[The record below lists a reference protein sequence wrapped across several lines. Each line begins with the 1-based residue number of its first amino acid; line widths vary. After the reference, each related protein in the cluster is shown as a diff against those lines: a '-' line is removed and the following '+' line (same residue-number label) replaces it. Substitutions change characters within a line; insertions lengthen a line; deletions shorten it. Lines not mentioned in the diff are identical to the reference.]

1 MLFKGSIG
9 GWLVPKENTDSR
21 FRRQTELEQIVLAVS
36 TTASTILQANLLR
49 VEHHRLVFVFPLIR
63 TLVLFTTQ
71 LHIHTVRVHKFT
83 AVRMGEWNS
92 FHITKWDSRSK
103 LDSEA
108 ISGWN
113 KALETPLCAI
123 RADQTYLFTS
133 ETKRSCKS
141 LRVNAVVFFPH
152 GTAYGNRF
160 LVSLELGVR
169 SPKVYIL

>member
-1 MLFKGSIG
+1 M
-9 GWLVPKENTDSR
+9 
-21 FRRQTELEQIVLAVS
+21 LAVS

-123 RADQTYLFTS
+123 RADQTYLLAS

-141 LRVNAVVFFPH
+141 LRVNRCFTFSH
-152 GTAYGNRF
+152 GTAYGNLSFSWRLF
-160 LVSLELGVR
+160 RDLPTLLCHLQRGTSRWASQRARSGVLGALFHPEIA
-169 SPKVYIL
+169 S